1 MAEIEINSDSGVPLD
16 DTLSAVQSDSMQ
28 EYYRL
33 QQQLLLTTLGIA
45 GVVFGSVWY
54 FYSLPIA
61 VNYLLGA
68 CTGAIYLRM
77 LGKNVEKLGRE
88 RKRLGST
95 QLVPFIGLIIVATQW
110 HQLQIIPIFL
120 GFLTYKAAVIVYILQ
135 TTFRPDAR

>member
-1 MAEIEINSDSGVPLD
+1 MAEIEASSDVG
-16 DTLSAVQSDSMQ
+16 TLPAIQSDSMQ
-28 EYYRL
+28 EYYQL
-33 QQQLLLTTLGIA
+33 QQQLLLTTLVIAGIA
-45 GVVFGSVWY
+45 FGSVWY

-61 VNYLLGA
+61 INYLLGA
-68 CTGAIYLRM
+68 CTGASYLRM

-110 HQLQIIPIFL
+110 HQLQILPIFL

-135 TTFRPDAR
+135 TTFRPNAR